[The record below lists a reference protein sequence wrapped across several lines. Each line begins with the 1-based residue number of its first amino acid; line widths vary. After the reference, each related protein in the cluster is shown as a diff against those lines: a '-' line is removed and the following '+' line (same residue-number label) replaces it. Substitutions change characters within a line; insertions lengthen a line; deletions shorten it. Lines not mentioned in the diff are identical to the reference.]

1 VSAAKARR
9 RIKLAMWQGCD
20 YCLLPAMPVRRALN
34 WVLALVLCLQ
44 SGLALAHCLRM
55 GAPAGHPPFQ
65 VEICTAEGL
74 VKMNLGDAQDGEGDR
89 DDPPAGFCLACHGL
103 PHVALPAPAEVTAPV
118 VVLTA
123 RLSLPEAGPAPLGAR
138 APPYRP
144 TGPPRFS

>member
-1 VSAAKARR
+1 
-9 RIKLAMWQGCD
+9 
-20 YCLLPAMPVRRALN
+20 MPVRRLLS

-55 GAPAGHPPFQ
+55 GNPAGHQPFP

-74 VKMNLGDAQDGEGDR
+74 VKIDLGDAQDGEGER
-89 DDPPAGFCLACHGL
+89 QGAPAAFCLACHGL
-103 PHVALPAPAEVTAPV
+103 PQITLPAPTDVAAPLV
-118 VVLTA
+118 AFTA
-123 RLSLPEAGPAPLGAR
+123 RPPSAAADAAPLGAR